1 MSRWQGGPD
10 AQKSGETQE
19 PQFHKTLSSMCCR
32 RNVTVTGQFDGA
44 GATEELFLA
53 PVHDLG
59 DLALSCHTAK
69 APKAAA

>member
-1 MSRWQGGPD
+1 MPRNLGKHRNPNF
-10 AQKSGETQE
+10 TRRY
-19 PQFHKTLSSMCCR
+19 PQCAVGCR